1 MRNLNDVTGESVK
14 DHNPKWQQI
23 LNHLYRKIILG
34 GSGSGK
40 TNALRSLIHHQEK
53 YNNDIIDKFFSML
66 RTHTN
71 QNINC

>member
-14 DHNPKWQQI
+14 DHNPKWSKI
-23 LNHLYRKIILG
+23 LNHLYRIIILG

-40 TNALRSLIHHQEK
+40 TNALLSLTHHQEK
-53 YNNDIIDKFFSML
+53 YNNDIIYNFFSML